1 MGGSKSWF
9 FTAENVRKPLF
20 KKNLITVLG
29 VNHQKLSLKRGW
41 VEWETIVFLC
51 CLILCHTSPNGS
63 HWGLSMLQEE
73 AKCWQGSSEEAKVL
87 GGWDVTFPNERAGR
101 G

>member
-29 VNHQKLSLKRGW
+29 VNHQKLSLKRG
-41 VEWETIVFLC
+41 VGGVGDNCFPMLFDFVSHVPKRFP
-51 CLILCHTSPNGS
+51 LGS
-63 HWGLSMLQEE
+63 LHAPGEGQML
-73 AKCWQGSSEEAKVL
+73 
-87 GGWDVTFPNERAGR
+87 AG
-101 G
+101 